1 MPKHSQRVIADFS
14 SGKESRGAVLSMSF
28 CVAMLIAAEFMP
40 VSLLTPIAA
49 DLNATDGMAGQA
61 ISVSGLF
68 AVLASLTTASLTS
81 RFDRRFVLLWLT
93 SVMLLSLVMIAV
105 APNFAVLMVARAL
118 LGLVIG
124 GFWSLATATVTRLVS
139 SDALPK
145 ALGTMYMGNAVATAF
160 AAPVGSYLGGIV
172 GWRGV
177 FWILV
182 PIVGLNLLWQWRS
195 LPSMLPQKT
204 SSNRGPLV
212 LLGRGN
218 VRFALP
224 AVMLTFAGAFSTFTY
239 FRPFLEGETH
249 VSLQQLSLLLFG
261 LGMAGFVGT
270 RGASAAL
277 GKHLYPLLR
286 WLPLVLAIVTIVLL
300 EVGSMFWPVAISLF
314 AWGAVNSAIPVSWSA
329 WIAHGVSDQPEAGGG
344 LIVAAIQL
352 AILLGGVLGGAL
364 LDYAS
369 IDATFLGGAALLV
382 SASLL
387 VGDGSRIMPK
397 EIQA

>member
-1 MPKHSQRVIADFS
+1 MSGAITRS
-14 SGKESRGAVLSMSF
+14 SLSGRTENRSAVLSMSF

-40 VSLLTPIAA
+40 VSLLTPIAV
-49 DLNATDGMAGQA
+49 DLAATDGMAGQA
-61 ISVSGLF
+61 ISISGLF
-68 AVLASLTTASLTS
+68 AVVASLTTASLTS
-81 RFDRRFVLLWLT
+81 RFDRRHVLLGLT
-93 SVMLLSLVMIAV
+93 VLMLLSLVVIAV
-105 APNFAVLMVARAL
+105 APNFAVLMAARAL
-118 LGLVIG
+118 LGIVIG

-139 SDALPK
+139 EEAVPK

-177 FWILV
+177 FWLLV
-182 PIVGLNLLWQWRS
+182 PIVGLNLFWQWRS
-195 LPSMLPQKT
+195 LPAMPSQKT
-204 SSNRGPLV
+204 TSFRGQLA

-218 VRFALP
+218 VRFAMP

-261 LGMAGFVGT
+261 LGVAGFVGT
-270 RGASAAL
+270 RGATAAL
-277 GKHLYPLLR
+277 GRHLYALLR
-286 WLPLVLAIVTIVLL
+286 WLPLALALVTIVLL

-314 AWGAVNSAIPVSWSA
+314 AWGAVNSAIPVTWSA
-329 WIAHGVSDQPEAGGG
+329 WIAHGVGDQPEAGGG

-352 AILLGGVLGGAL
+352 AILLGGMLGGAL

-369 IDATFLGGAALLV
+369 ISATFWGGATLLV
-382 SASLL
+382 FASLL
-387 VGDGSRIMPK
+387 IGDGSRIMPK
-397 EIQA
+397 AMRA